1 MKDNQFTFNWT
12 TTFYYWQRGKVDGGS
27 RTLGPYVFIAS
38 NVEGRS
44 QWQKILISWN
54 VTLKDDD
61 WLGIN
66 LIAINLRLEGIISP
80 HMYTVLKKKIKRYYI
95 VLQVT
100 FL

>member
-12 TTFYYWQRGKVDGGS
+12 TTFYYWQRGKVDCGS

-38 NVEGRS
+38 NVIVVSGKRS
-44 QWQKILISWN
+44 WFPEN

-61 WLGIN
+61 WLGMN

-95 VLQVT
+95 VLWVT